1 MGKLLTSHRSTIY
14 PCYLPILGESTG
26 AGRIR
31 LTRHKGIKEIVGKFA
46 CLRLKSFTGK
56 NLFLTNFHTLQLC
69 NISTFLMAFSYI
81 CQIKPT
87 TMNIHKHSITYALA
101 TGIVVIVFSLC
112 IYLAGLTNP
121 AWNYLSYIFY
131 IGLLVYALKNWRDK
145 EKKGILSYGQAMGY
159 STVFALYYICLLYT
173 SDAADDLLCVDL

>member
-1 MGKLLTSHRSTIY
+1 
-14 PCYLPILGESTG
+14 
-26 AGRIR
+26 
-31 LTRHKGIKEIVGKFA
+31 
-46 CLRLKSFTGK
+46 
-56 NLFLTNFHTLQLC
+56 
-69 NISTFLMAFSYI
+69 
-81 CQIKPT
+81 
-87 TMNIHKHSITYALA
+87 MNIHKHSITYALA

-159 STVFALYYICLLYT
+159 STVFALYYIILIVIWTLVFMIYIAPGFMASQMDKQQAIMEQRGMSPEQVEIAMKYARMFSQPAIIAVFAFFGGMFLL
-173 SDAADDLLCVDL
+173 SIINLIVCAIVKKDAEDQFNSPAA